1 MTASVPVTAPSAV
14 ATTGSRPTAAAEP
27 RDGAGTAA
35 GFGSQLHAARQQHD
49 ARSTNDAPNDQGG
62 RKHLPA
68 AHSPLDP
75 PADSTPPA
83 DPGAVPT
90 SPPATAATAQAAES
104 AVPTTGEPVAKADKS
119 EPDDQPASAM
129 AGAMLALL
137 GSSAAGLPPVA
148 GGAGAVAVALAQAGK
163 TVASDAK
170 AAAMLQLGAAGSP
183 AAAPVNTMPVA
194 ASMLAMAHAALP
206 ASTAVDKD
214 SSEGRGLAAALS
226 APPAAAAPVAVHQ
239 LQLPSPLGSQSFA
252 QDLGQ
257 QVAWLGG
264 QDIKQARIRLH
275 PEELGSL
282 DVSVSV
288 TQGRVDV
295 VFSAQHPGAV
305 SAVQQSL
312 PQLDQMLARHGLS
325 LGHTEVG
332 QHDRGDRRGHAGD
345 GGTIAVDEI
354 GDVHGGLP
362 VSLGKVGLLD
372 AFA

>member
-1 MTASVPVTAPSAV
+1 MTASVPVTASSAA
-14 ATTGSRPTAAAEP
+14 ATAGSRPAAAAEP

-35 GFGSQLHAARQQHD
+35 GFGSQLHAARQQRD
-49 ARSTNDAPNDQGG
+49 AESTNGAPNDQDG

-68 AHSPLDP
+68 APPPLDP
-75 PADSTPPA
+75 PADSTIPANPAAVPAPPPA
-83 DPGAVPT
+83 AV
-90 SPPATAATAQAAES
+90 ATAQAAE
-104 AVPTTGEPVAKADKS
+104 AIVPTTGEPAAKADKS

-129 AGAMLALL
+129 AGAMLVLL
-137 GSSAAGLPPVA
+137 GSSVAGLPPVA
-148 GGAGAVAVALAQAGK
+148 GGAGAVAGALAQAGK
-163 TVASDAK
+163 TVASDAR
-170 AAAMLQLGAAGSP
+170 AAAVLQLGATGSP
-183 AAAPVNTMPVA
+183 AAAPANTVPVA

-206 ASTAVDKD
+206 ASTAADKD
-214 SSEGRGLAAALS
+214 SSERRGLAALS

-282 DVSVSV
+282 DVNVSV

-295 VFSAQHPGAV
+295 VFSAQHPAAV

-332 QHDRGDRRGHAGD
+332 QHGRGDRRGHAGD
-345 GGTIAVDEI
+345 GGTTAVDEI
-354 GDVHGGLP
+354 GDVHGGSP